1 MFFQHALPTLPTL
14 ISCLAQD
21 EDEINVFLQS
31 GERAL
36 QLSIWQERNI
46 RVNFINSGIGLL
58 LVPKGWV

>member
-36 QLSIWQERNI
+36 QLSIWQE
-46 RVNFINSGIGLL
+46 
-58 LVPKGWV
+58 KY